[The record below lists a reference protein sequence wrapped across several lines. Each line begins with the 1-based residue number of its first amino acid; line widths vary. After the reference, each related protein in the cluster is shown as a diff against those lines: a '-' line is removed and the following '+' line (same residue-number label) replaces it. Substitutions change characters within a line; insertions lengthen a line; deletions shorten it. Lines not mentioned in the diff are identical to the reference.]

1 MSRKEPSINDVI
13 RVGRVSAVYPE
24 RHTVKVDFP
33 DRGDGLVTKELSV
46 TSSLTRKNH
55 FYALPDE
62 GEHVICAFYGNGL
75 SEGAVLGSIYDK
87 GNTPPIPDRDIYSV
101 VFEDGTQVTVDR
113 KNHVVE
119 IRDSYESVLHF
130 EDGNILLKAPNTVS
144 IEQGGKG
151 QRISVDKE
159 GNIAI
164 KGAEGGNISIMV
176 NGQMV
181 IDARDRLVLRS
192 QHIHTDKNSGSEGGY

>member
-75 SEGAVLGSIYDK
+75 SEGAVIGAMYDT
-87 GNTPPIPDRDIYSV
+87 NNPPPIPDRDIYST

-113 KNHVVE
+113 KKHVVE
-119 IRDSYESVLHF
+119 IKDSYESILRF
-130 EDGNILLKAPNTVS
+130 EDKNILIKAPGTVS
-144 IEQGGKG
+144 IEQQGKG
-151 QRISVDKE
+151 QSISVDE
-159 GNIAI
+159 NGNIAVQ
-164 KGAEGGNISIMV
+164 GAEGGNISIKV

-192 QHIHTDKNSGSEGGY
+192 QHIHTDKNSESEGPY